1 MSACPSSEVIMQKE
15 AKTELTRQKL
25 LDAVDSLITDSEDP
39 IKVTSRQIAAVSGV
53 QPAMINYCFGSRER
67 LIYEVFLRKYEAAL
81 SDAKVQKIVESS
93 LSPKDKL
100 KKLHFVIASFLVKNY
115 SFTKAITSFVLF
127 ECRKFKFCGDRFVL
141 FERDLSQEQ
150 FSYGL
155 VKAHYSGK
163 TGKDKKTDTE
173 CRMIAYELSTMLQLV
188 LYRYEDIRDHLGLDI
203 EDPKKLRKYIDM
215 RVDLLLP

>member
-1 MSACPSSEVIMQKE
+1 MKKDEKLQLTKDKLVDA
-15 AKTELTRQKL
+15 AFELMEK
-25 LDAVDSLITDSEDP
+25 AEDP
-39 IKVTSRQIAAVSGV
+39 MAVTSREIAARADVK
-53 QPAMINYCFGSRER
+53 PAMINYCFGSRER
-67 LIYEVFLRKYEAAL
+67 LIYEVFFRKYEAAL

-127 ECRKFKFCGDRFVL
+127 E
-141 FERDLSQEQ
+141 RDLSKEQ

-155 VKAHYSGK
+155 VKAHYAGK
-163 TGKDKKTDTE
+163 TGKEKKTDTE

-188 LYRYEDIRDHLGLDI
+188 LYRYEDIRDHLGLDL

>member
-1 MSACPSSEVIMQKE
+1 MQKE

-127 ECRKFKFCGDRFVL
+127 E
-141 FERDLSQEQ
+141 RDLSKEQ

-155 VKAHYSGK
+155 VKAHYAGK

-188 LYRYEDIRDHLGLDI
+188 LYRYEDIRDHLGLDL
-203 EDPKKLRKYIDM
+203 EDPKKLCKYIDM

>member
-1 MSACPSSEVIMQKE
+1 MQKE

-81 SDAKVQKIVESS
+81 SDAKVQKIVESEK
-93 LSPKDKL
+93 SPKDKL
-100 KKLHFVIASFLVKNY
+100 KALHFVIASFLVKNY

-127 ECRKFKFCGDRFVL
+127 E
-141 FERDLSQEQ
+141 RDLSKEQ

-155 VKAHYSGK
+155 VKAHYAGK

-188 LYRYEDIRDHLGLDI
+188 LYRYVDIRDHLGLDL

>member
-1 MSACPSSEVIMQKE
+1 MQKE

-25 LDAVDSLITDSEDP
+25 LDAVDSLITDSDDP

-67 LIYEVFLRKYEAAL
+67 LIYKAFVRKYEEAL
-81 SDAKVQKIVESS
+81 SDAKVQKIVASD

-127 ECRKFKFCGDRFVL
+127 E
-141 FERDLSQEQ
+141 RDLSKES

-155 VKAHYSGK
+155 VKAHFAG
-163 TGKDKKTDTE
+163 DKNDTE

-188 LYRYEDIRDHLGLDI
+188 LYRKDDMLEHMGLDL
-203 EDPKKLRKYIDM
+203 EDERQLRKYIDM

>member
-1 MSACPSSEVIMQKE
+1 MQKE

-81 SDAKVQKIVESS
+81 SDAKVQKIVESDK
-93 LSPKDKL
+93 SPKDKL
-100 KKLHFVIASFLVKNY
+100 KALHFVIASFLVKNY

-127 ECRKFKFCGDRFVL
+127 E
-141 FERDLSQEQ
+141 RDLSKEQ

-155 VKAHYSGK
+155 VKAHYAGK
-163 TGKDKKTDTE
+163 TGKDKKTDIE

-188 LYRYEDIRDHLGLDI
+188 LYRYEDIRDHLGLDL

>member
-1 MSACPSSEVIMQKE
+1 MQKE

-25 LDAVDSLITDSEDP
+25 IDAVDSLITDSDDP

-67 LIYEVFLRKYEAAL
+67 LIYEVFVRKYEAAL
-81 SDAKVQKIVESS
+81 SDAKVQKIVESG

-127 ECRKFKFCGDRFVL
+127 D
-141 FERDLSQEQ
+141 RDLSKEQ

-155 VKAHYSGK
+155 VKAHFAEK
-163 TGKDKKTDTE
+163 KGKDKKTDTE

-188 LYRYEDIRDHLGLDI
+188 LYRYEDIRDHMGLDL
-203 EDPKKLRKYIDM
+203 EDPGKLRKYIDM
-215 RVDLLLP
+215 RIDLLLP

>member
-1 MSACPSSEVIMQKE
+1 MQKE

-115 SFTKAITSFVLF
+115 SFTKAITSFI
-127 ECRKFKFCGDRFVL
+127 L
-141 FERDLSQEQ
+141 FERDLSKEQ

-155 VKAHYSGK
+155 VKAHYVGK

-188 LYRYEDIRDHLGLDI
+188 LYRYEDIRDHLGLDL

>member
-1 MSACPSSEVIMQKE
+1 MSACTSSEAIMQKE

-127 ECRKFKFCGDRFVL
+127 E
-141 FERDLSQEQ
+141 RDLSKEQ

-155 VKAHYSGK
+155 VKAHYAGK

-188 LYRYEDIRDHLGLDI
+188 LYRYEDIRDHLGLDL

>member
-1 MSACPSSEVIMQKE
+1 MSARPSSEAIMQKE

-81 SDAKVQKIVESS
+81 SDAKVQKIVESDK
-93 LSPKDKL
+93 SPKDKL
-100 KKLHFVIASFLVKNY
+100 KALHFVIASFLVKNY

-127 ECRKFKFCGDRFVL
+127 E
-141 FERDLSQEQ
+141 RDLSKEQ

-155 VKAHYSGK
+155 VKAHYAGK

-188 LYRYEDIRDHLGLDI
+188 LYRYEDIRDHLGLDL

-215 RVDLLLP
+215 RIDLLLP

>member
-1 MSACPSSEVIMQKE
+1 MQKE

-127 ECRKFKFCGDRFVL
+127 E
-141 FERDLSQEQ
+141 RDLS
-150 FSYGL
+150 
-155 VKAHYSGK
+155 KAHYAGK

-188 LYRYEDIRDHLGLDI
+188 LYRYEDIRDHLGLDL

-215 RVDLLLP
+215 RVDLLLLP

>member
-1 MSACPSSEVIMQKE
+1 MQKE

-127 ECRKFKFCGDRFVL
+127 E
-141 FERDLSQEQ
+141 RDLSKEQ

-155 VKAHYSGK
+155 VKAHYAGK

-188 LYRYEDIRDHLGLDI
+188 LYRKDDMCEYMGLDLDD
-203 EDPKKLRKYIDM
+203 ERQLRKYIDM

>member
-1 MSACPSSEVIMQKE
+1 MQKE

-127 ECRKFKFCGDRFVL
+127 E
-141 FERDLSQEQ
+141 RDLSKEQ

-155 VKAHYSGK
+155 VKAHYAGK

-188 LYRYEDIRDHLGLDI
+188 LYRYEDIRDNLGLDL

-215 RVDLLLP
+215 RIDLLLP